1 MAHWEQGLRV
11 LLLVTKFLALEI
23 PKALNIFGIF
33 FLSRLRVQCGAQH
46 GAWTHDPEIQTW

>member
-46 GAWTHDPEIQTW
+46 GA